1 MNMHYKPDSVV
12 VVDQQAWWHG
22 IADAVST
29 FFRRMSNRENI
40 VMGAPW
46 PAPSRRRK

>member
-1 MNMHYKPDSVV
+1 MNMHYKADSISVPYKES
-12 VVDQQAWWHG
+12 WWRSFGHG
-22 IADAVST
+22 VAR
-29 FFRRMSNRENI
+29 FFRQMSNRENI